1 MNLLRLVTLD
11 GYGALGRI
19 YAGAAVAALA
29 SAVLLAIVNAAAA
42 EIAASQ
48 WKNVNLWL
56 AVLFAVGVLV
66 YGGSETYMVARTG
79 ADVENAIDR
88 VRCRLLDR
96 LARADLWKL
105 EHFGQA
111 ALFDSIAH
119 SSQVVSQYSQFVA
132 LSLRSALLGAAVL
145 IYIATISGVAVL
157 LIGGMLLAGG
167 AAYARLGGTLQQR
180 QTETMTREAG
190 LFEGISD
197 LFDGFKEQ
205 KLDSAHSQ
213 NLSRTFAAV
222 SAAATEARCEV
233 HLHGWQQFIFGES
246 AFNTMLGIVVF
257 VVPAWS
263 SAFGEQ
269 IVKVTAAVL
278 FLATPVFGLMQSLAV
293 MREAEAAAGRMLDL
307 EARLDDLAEPAPI
320 GLPCPV
326 RSDFQTIRL
335 VGATF
340 SYPAPDGE
348 TPFTVGPLDLTLRR
362 GETVFITGGNG
373 SGKSTL
379 MKLLTGLYPP
389 MQGSLE
395 VDGVVIDAAHR
406 AGYRELIAPVF
417 ADFHLFTRL
426 HGLPS
431 RSGAVDAELMRWM
444 EMDRVAVLADDR
456 FSRRDLSAGQRKRLA
471 LIAALLE
478 QRPVL
483 MLDEWAADQDPHF
496 RRKFY
501 REILPELKRRG
512 LTIIA
517 VTHDDHYFDAADRR
531 LHMDEGRFRDVVTE
545 VAGCS

>member
-1 MNLLRLVTLD
+1 MNLFRLMTLT
-11 GYGALGRI
+11 GYGPLMRIGLG
-19 YAGAAVAALA
+19 AALA
-29 SAVLLAIVNAAAA
+29 ALSSAVLLAIVNAAAA

-56 AVLFAVGVLV
+56 AALFALGVLV
-66 YGGSETYMVARTG
+66 YGAAETYMVARTG

-88 VRCRLLDR
+88 VRCGLLDR
-96 LARADLWKL
+96 LRAADLWKL

-111 ALFDSIAH
+111 GLYDSIVH

-132 LSLRSALLGAAVL
+132 LSLRSALLGAAVM
-145 IYIATISGVAVL
+145 IYIATISMLAFL
-157 LIGGMLLAGG
+157 LIGGMLTAGG
-167 AAYARLGGTLQQR
+167 VAYARLGRTLQQR

-205 KLDSAHSQ
+205 KLDSAHSED
-213 NLSRTFAAV
+213 LSRIFTHV
-222 SAAATEARCEV
+222 SAAATDARCEV

-246 AFNTMLGIVVF
+246 AFNTLLGVVVF
-257 VVPAWS
+257 LVPAWS

-269 IVKVTAAVL
+269 IVKVTAGVL

-293 MREAEAAAGRMLDL
+293 MREAESAAGRMLTLDRDL
-307 EARLDDLAEPAPI
+307 DRLAEPAPA
-320 GLPCPV
+320 GPLCPV
-326 RSDFQTIRL
+326 PTDFHTLRL

-340 SYPAPDGE
+340 SFPAPAGE

-362 GETVFITGGNG
+362 GETLFITGGNG

-379 MKLLTGLYPP
+379 MKLLTGLYHP
-389 MQGSLE
+389 MQGTIE
-395 VDGVVIDAAHR
+395 VDGVTIDAAR
-406 AGYRELIAPVF
+406 RTTYRELIAPVF
-417 ADFHLFTRL
+417 ADFHLFARL
-426 HGLPS
+426 HGLP
-431 RSGAVDAELMRWM
+431 RRDSGEDTELLQWM
-444 EMDRVAVLADDR
+444 EMERVTTLTHDR

-471 LIAALLE
+471 LIAAILE
-478 QRPVL
+478 RRPIL

-531 LHMDEGRFRDVVTE
+531 LHMDEGRFRDLKRE
-545 VAGCS
+545 DGPCA